1 MLTLYSAYRSFE
13 YDSKTPILGSS
24 IIIVNLDII
33 FYDQLSSFF
42 YFQRLAI
49 TVINI
54 LLI

>member
-24 IIIVNLDII
+24 IIVNLDII

-49 TVINI
+49 T
-54 LLI
+54 